1 MKTPETLK
9 RQFTS
14 PSYILGVII
23 LFIAGIKW
31 AWHLPGTMDI
41 TFGDE
46 AQYLRYGTDLF
57 HTIKKDWGPSYNI
70 WYKCLSL
77 FQSNPVK
84 LFYLNYQ
91 VTGILIALV
100 LYIFLIRYSIPSVIS
115 LWLSF
120 CFLFSTTVI
129 DTWPRVSHFAVIV
142 LLLFLIAVKNSS
154 SKAQKLLLVTLAFY
168 MAAYARPELFSSF
181 ILISMVTAYFLVKE
195 RSQFKSWLPVLIVV
209 ALIILI
215 NFFIY
220 QLPANSY
227 KGIDRTYIAF
237 SQHYAINYV
246 IEHKAAFNPI
256 SEWIDFAHKT
266 FGDCTNFGCILKTH
280 PEAVLHNSILNLQK
294 YLLTLLQFIINILF
308 PTVIIGKKI
317 IQFAV
322 LVSLLAVVLLVSFH
336 PTSRQRFLEQARQHK
351 LLLLIL
357 FLFGL
362 PSMGASIL
370 IFPRQHYLLMHSL
383 LIIFIL
389 ALLLNS
395 ISLIRRIHPLTAILL
410 CSLLLMKSP
419 DAKKY
424 SYYQTDSDSKNQ
436 CNRKLVEY
444 IALHNDRK
452 PHTVFSN
459 HLSLSMLLP
468 ENFNDFNTE
477 YEYKPGMQ
485 FDGIVK
491 EKKVDYI
498 VIRPILLQEKLLNG
512 DSTWLNF
519 IKNPDAQGFSKT
531 IYCDSCESYLLI
543 KSQE

>member
-9 RQFTS
+9 RPFTS
-14 PSYILGVII
+14 PSYIVGVII
-23 LFIAGIKW
+23 LFIGGIKW

-57 HTIKKDWGPSYNI
+57 HVIKKDWGPSYNI

-100 LYIFLIRYSIPSVIS
+100 LYIFLIRYSISSVIS

-142 LLLFLIAVKNSS
+142 LLLFLIAVRKSS
-154 SKAQKLLLVTLAFY
+154 SNARKLLLISLAFY
-168 MAAYARPELFSSF
+168 IAAYARPELFSSF
-181 ILISMVTAYFLVKE
+181 ILISLVTAYFLVKE

-280 PEAVLHNSILNLQK
+280 PEAVLHHSILNLQK

-308 PTVIIGKKI
+308 PTVITGKKI

-322 LVSLLAVVLLVSFH
+322 LLSLLAVVLLVSFH
-336 PTSRQRFLEQARQHK
+336 PSSRQRFLEQARQHK
-351 LLLLIL
+351 LLLFIL

-383 LIIFIL
+383 LIIYIL

-444 IALHNDRK
+444 IAQHNDRK

-468 ENFNDFNTE
+468 ENFSDFNTE
-477 YEYKPGMQ
+477 YEYKPGMR

-519 IKNPDAQGFSKT
+519 VKNPEAQGFSKT

-543 KSQE
+543 KNQE